1 MNDIV
6 IMFVCAGGMSSS
18 LVVSKMQKSAEEKEL
33 KAEIWATGVN
43 RGKDILKERED
54 IDALLI
60 GPQVRFSANELEKI
74 AEENNRKTI
83 IHVAD
88 MRDYGMVD
96 GEKILGDIL
105 KKLEASHV

>member
-1 MNDIV
+1 MNDVV

-18 LVVSKMQKSAEEKEL
+18 LVVSKMQKAAEEQAL
-33 KAEIWATGVN
+33 NAEIWATGVGH
-43 RGKDILKERED
+43 GKEILKDGDD

-60 GPQVRFSANELEKI
+60 GPQVRFSAPELEKI

-96 GEKILGDIL
+96 GEKILKDIL
-105 KKLEASHV
+105 NKLETSYV

>member
-1 MNDIV
+1 MDDVV

-18 LVVSKMQKSAEEKEL
+18 LVVSKMQKAAEEKKL
-33 KAEIWATGVN
+33 NAEIWATGVG
-43 RGKDILKERED
+43 RGKDILKDRED

-60 GPQVRFSANELEKI
+60 GPQVRFAATELEKI
-74 AEENNRKTI
+74 AEEKNRKTI

-105 KKLEASHV
+105 KKLEANRI

>member
-1 MNDIV
+1 MNDVV

-18 LVVSKMQKSAEEKEL
+18 LVVSKMQKAAEEQAL
-33 KAEIWATGVN
+33 NAEIWATGVGH
-43 RGKDILKERED
+43 GKEILKDRDD

-60 GPQVRFSANELEKI
+60 GPQVRFSAPELEKI

-96 GEKILGDIL
+96 GEKILKDIL
-105 KKLEASHV
+105 NKLETSYV

>member
-1 MNDIV
+1 MNDVV

-18 LVVSKMQKSAEEKEL
+18 LVVNKMQKAAEEQAL
-33 KAEIWATGVN
+33 NAEIWATGVGH
-43 RGKDILKERED
+43 GKEILKDRDD

-60 GPQVRFSANELEKI
+60 GPQVRFSAPELEKI

-96 GEKILGDIL
+96 GEKILKDIL
-105 KKLEASHV
+105 NKLETSYV